1 MDSIELPKGP
11 ALRVRQ
17 GHPWVYKNE
26 LPDLPSDFPPG
37 ELVELV
43 DSRRRFV
50 AVGYCN
56 PKSIISVRI
65 LSRVKER
72 IDEAFFRRRIEAAN
86 AFRMRFFLGAE
97 AYRVVYSEAD
107 LLPGLILDRYGKQV
121 VVQILTAGMDRQ
133 TGAIVKAIDAVLS
146 PQSIIARNDASSR
159 AIEGLPLEKK
169 ILTGEPETPVVIS
182 KNGIEFEIDL
192 LEGQKTGFFLDQ
204 SENYK
209 VLRGLVEGGQVLDAF
224 CYLGGWSMHAAQFG
238 AKEVTGID
246 QSEGAIDRA
255 RRIAVRNH
263 FESRCRFEVAN
274 VFDILTAY
282 EAEGRSYDCVILD
295 PPSFVKRRKEVE
307 NAVRGY
313 KEINL
318 RAMKL
323 LRPGGFLVSCSCSY
337 HLSQSRFREILA
349 DAAKDAKRELRLLS
363 FQPQAKDHPV
373 LIGLPETEYL
383 KCAVLQVL

>member
-1 MDSIELPKGP
+1 MEKIS
-11 ALRVRQ
+11 LRKEVAGRVIQ
-17 GHPWVYKNE
+17 GHPWVYRNE
-26 LPDLPSDFPPG
+26 IEAPAAFPPG
-37 ELVELV
+37 ELVELT
-43 DSRRRFV
+43 DAKGRFI

-56 PKSIISVRI
+56 PKSVISIRV
-65 LSRVKER
+65 LSRVKEQ
-72 IDEAFFRRRIEAAN
+72 IDGDFFRKRIEAAH
-86 AFRMRFFLGAE
+86 AFRMKFFSGEE

-107 LLPGLILDRYGKQV
+107 LLPGLIVDRYGDHV

-133 TGAIVKAIDAVLS
+133 ADAIVKAIDAVLS
-146 PQSIIARNDASSR
+146 PRSMIARNDASSR
-159 AIEGLPLEKK
+159 AIEGLPVEKK
-169 ILTGEPETPVVIS
+169 ILTGEMETPVVIS
-182 KNGIEFEIDL
+182 KNGLEFELDL

-204 SENYK
+204 SENYR
-209 VLRGLVEGGQVLDAF
+209 VLKGLVEGGEVLDAF
-224 CYLGGWSMHAAQFG
+224 CYTGGWSMHAAQFG

-246 QSEGAIDRA
+246 QSEGAIERA

-282 EAEGRSYDCVILD
+282 EAEGRSYDCIILD
-295 PPSFVKRRKEVE
+295 PPSFVKRRKEIE

-337 HLSQSRFREILA
+337 HLSPGRFREILIE
-349 DAAKDAKRELRLLS
+349 AAGDAKRTLRLLS

-373 LIGLPETEYL
+373 LMSLPETEYL

>member
-1 MDSIELPKGP
+1 MNLIELPREP

-17 GHPWVYKNE
+17 GHPWIYRNE
-26 LPDLPSDFPPG
+26 IPRVADNFPAG
-37 ELVELV
+37 GLVELV
-43 DSRRRFV
+43 DFRGRFI
-50 AVGYCN
+50 AIGYYN
-56 PKSIISVRI
+56 PKSVISIRV
-65 LSRVKER
+65 LSRER
-72 IDEAFFRRRIEAAN
+72 EKIDEGFFRKRIEAAN
-86 AFRMRFFLGAE
+86 FFRMRFLSGEE

-107 LLPGLILDRYGKQV
+107 FLPGLILDRYGEHL

-133 TGAIVKAIDAVLS
+133 TELILAAIEAVLS
-146 PQSIIARNDASSR
+146 PRSIVARNDASSR
-159 AIEGLPLEKK
+159 AIEGLPVEKK
-169 ILTGEPETPVVIS
+169 VLTGELKGPVVIS
-182 KNGIEFEIDL
+182 KNGLEFEVDL

-204 SENYK
+204 SENYRALK
-209 VLRGLVEGGQVLDAF
+209 GLVEGGEVLDAF
-224 CYLGGWSMHAAQFG
+224 CYTGSWSMHAAKLG

-246 QSEGAIDRA
+246 QSEGAIDGA
-255 RRIAVRNH
+255 RRNALLNRL
-263 FESRCRFEVAN
+263 ESRCRFEAAN

-282 EAEGRSYDCVILD
+282 EKEGRLYDCIILD

-337 HLSQSRFREILA
+337 HLSQGRFRELLS
-349 DAAKDAKRELRLLS
+349 DAAHDARRELRLLS
-363 FQPQAKDHPV
+363 FQPQPKDHPI
-373 LIGLPETEYL
+373 LLALPETEYL

>member
-1 MDSIELPKGP
+1 MEKIS
-11 ALRVRQ
+11 LRKEVAGRVIQ
-17 GHPWVYKNE
+17 GHPWVYRNE
-26 LPDLPSDFPPG
+26 IEAPAAFPPG
-37 ELVELV
+37 ELIELT
-43 DSRRRFV
+43 DAKGRFI
-50 AVGYCN
+50 AIGYCN
-56 PKSIISVRI
+56 PKSVISVRV
-65 LSRVKER
+65 LSRVREK
-72 IDEAFFRRRIEAAN
+72 IDEGFFRRRIAAAD
-86 AFRMRFFLGAE
+86 AFRMRFFSGEE

-107 LLPGLILDRYGKQV
+107 LLPGLILDRYGKHL

-133 TGAIVKAIDAVLS
+133 TEAIVGAINAVLS

-159 AIEGLPLEKK
+159 AIEGLPIEKK
-169 ILTGEPETPVVIS
+169 VLMGEPETPAVIS
-182 KNGIEFEIDL
+182 KNGIEFEVDL

-204 SENYK
+204 SENYM
-209 VLRGLVEGGQVLDAF
+209 VLKGLVEGAQVLDAF

-246 QSEGAIDRA
+246 QSEPAIDRA

-263 FESRCRFEVAN
+263 FESHCRFEVAN
-274 VFDILTAY
+274 VFDLLTAY
-282 EAEGRSYDCVILD
+282 EAEGRSYDCIILD

-337 HLSQSRFREILA
+337 HLSQGRFREILA
-349 DAAKDAKRELRLLS
+349 DAARDARRALRLLS

>member
-1 MDSIELPKGP
+1 MKSIKLPKEA

-26 LPDLPSDFPPG
+26 LPEIPSDFLPG
-37 ELVELV
+37 ALIDLV
-43 DSRRRFV
+43 DFKGRFV

-56 PKSIISVRI
+56 PKSVISVRV
-65 LSRVKER
+65 LSLER
-72 IDEAFFRRRIEAAN
+72 EKIDEAFFRKRIETAN
-86 AFRMRFFLGAE
+86 AFRMRFFSGEE
-97 AYRVVYSEAD
+97 AYRVVYGEAD
-107 LLPGLILDRYGKQV
+107 LLPGLILDRYGDHIV
-121 VVQILTAGMDRQ
+121 AQILTAGMERH
-133 TGAIVKAIDAVLS
+133 TEGIVAAIDAVFS
-146 PQSIIARNDASSR
+146 PRSIVGRNDPPSR
-159 AIEGLPLEKK
+159 TLEGLPIEKK
-169 ILTGEPETPVVIS
+169 ILAGALQGPIVIS
-182 KNGIEFEIDL
+182 KNGLEFEVDL

-204 SENYK
+204 SENYRA
-209 VLRGLVEGGQVLDAF
+209 LEGLVEGGEVLDAF
-224 CYLGGWSMHAAQFG
+224 CYIGGWSMHAALFG
-238 AKEVTGID
+238 AKEITGID

-255 RRIAVRNH
+255 RRISVRNRV
-263 FESRCRFEVAN
+263 ESRCRFEVAN
-274 VFDILTAY
+274 VFDRLKAY
-282 EAEGRSYDCVILD
+282 EEEKRSYDCIILD

-323 LRPGGFLVSCSCSY
+323 LRPGGFLVTCSCSY

-349 DAAKDAKRELRLLS
+349 EAAKDAKKGLRLLS

-373 LIGLPETEYL
+373 LMALPETEYL

>member
-1 MDSIELPKGP
+1 MEKIS
-11 ALRVRQ
+11 LRKEVAGRVIQ
-17 GHPWVYKNE
+17 GHPWVYRNE
-26 LPDLPSDFPPG
+26 IEAPAAFPPG
-37 ELVELV
+37 ELVELT
-43 DSRRRFV
+43 DAKGRFI

-56 PKSIISVRI
+56 PKSVISVRV
-65 LSRVKER
+65 LSRVKEK
-72 IDEAFFRRRIEAAN
+72 IDEDFFRKRISSAQG
-86 AFRMRFFLGAE
+86 FRMKFFSGEE

-107 LLPGLILDRYGKQV
+107 LLPGLIVDRYGDHV

-133 TGAIVKAIDAVLS
+133 ADAIVKAVDAVLS
-146 PQSIIARNDASSR
+146 PRSMIARNDASSR
-159 AIEGLPLEKK
+159 AIEGLPVEKK
-169 ILTGEPETPVVIS
+169 ILTGEMETPVVIS
-182 KNGIEFEIDL
+182 KNGLEFELDL

-204 SENYK
+204 SENYR
-209 VLRGLVEGGQVLDAF
+209 VLKGLVEGGEVLDAF
-224 CYLGGWSMHAAQFG
+224 CYTGGWSMHAAQFG

-246 QSEGAIDRA
+246 QSEGAIERA
-255 RRIAVRNH
+255 RRIAVRNR

-274 VFDILTAY
+274 VFDILPAY

-323 LRPGGFLVSCSCSY
+323 LRPGGFLISCSCSY
-337 HLSQSRFREILA
+337 HLSQGRFREILIE
-349 DAAKDAKRELRLLS
+349 AAGDAKRTLRLLS

-373 LIGLPETEYL
+373 LMTLPETEYL
-383 KCAVLQVL
+383 KCAVLQVG